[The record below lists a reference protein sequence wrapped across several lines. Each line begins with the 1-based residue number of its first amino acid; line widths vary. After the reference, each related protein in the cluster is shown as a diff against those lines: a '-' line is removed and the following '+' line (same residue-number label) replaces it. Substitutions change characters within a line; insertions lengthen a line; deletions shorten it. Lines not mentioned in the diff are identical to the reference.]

1 MTKTGKSTGTRQRK
15 FITEQGCVGIY
26 EFARQTG
33 YSYKYIYELCR
44 MGRFEARY
52 ERGLWLIPNE
62 ILHRVLTEIRPAVP
76 PAEIPAN
83 QR

>member
-15 FITEQGCVGIY
+15 FITEQDCVGIY
-26 EFARQTG
+26 EFARTTG

-44 MGRFEARY
+44 TGHLGARY

-62 ILHRVLTEIRPAVP
+62 VLHRVLTDIRPAVP
-76 PAEIPAN
+76 SAETMN